1 MASNTMIY
9 APVSDGKIQETSS
22 ANSLS
27 TQKEKSNN
35 SLDKDAFLSLL
46 VAEMQY
52 QDPLEPTTN
61 TEYISQF
68 ATFSQLEAT
77 QNLDATNTKQ
87 MANDLIGKQ
96 VILKVTSTSTG
107 ETTYQSGR
115 VDYVYVENGKSYLS
129 VGNELYSIDDLDTVV
144 DEQYLDAVNLSTMI
158 MALIKKLPSS
168 VTLENEAS
176 VKAIREAYDELDDY
190 QKGFISSEYVDKLK
204 KAEETI
210 AQLNE
215 ANKENTES
223 ENDEEV
229 TE

>member
-9 APVSDGKIQETSS
+9 APVSDGKIQDTSS

>member
-35 SLDKDAFLSLL
+35 SLDQDAFLSVL

>member
-129 VGNELYSIDDLDTVV
+129 VGNELYSIYDLDTVV

>member
-129 VGNELYSIDDLDTVV
+129 VGKELYSNDDLDTVV
-144 DEQYLDAVNLSTMI
+144 DEKYLDAVNLSTMI

>member
-229 TE
+229 T

>member
-115 VDYVYVENGKSYLS
+115 VDQVYVENGKSYLS

>member
-9 APVSDGKIQETSS
+9 APVQAGKIQETSS

-27 TQKEKSNN
+27 TEKEKSNN

-77 QNLDATNTKQ
+77 QNLEATNTKQ

-96 VILKVTSTSTG
+96 VILKVTSPSTG
-107 ETTYQSGR
+107 ETTYQSGK
-115 VDYVYVENGKSYLS
+115 VDYVYVENGKSFLS

-144 DEQYLDAVNLSTMI
+144 DEKYLDAVNLSTMI
-158 MALIKKLPSS
+158 MTLIKKIPSN
-168 VTLENEAS
+168 VTLESEAA
-176 VKAIREAYDELDDY
+176 VKAIREAYDDLDDY

-204 KAEETI
+204 KAEETL
-210 AQLNE
+210 AQLNAATDSGE
-215 ANKENTES
+215 DN
-223 ENDEEV
+223 EEV
-229 TE
+229 TEE

>member
-22 ANSLS
+22 AKSLS

-107 ETTYQSGR
+107 ETTYHSGR

>member
-1 MASNTMIY
+1 M
-9 APVSDGKIQETSS
+9 
-22 ANSLS
+22 
-27 TQKEKSNN
+27 
-35 SLDKDAFLSLL
+35 
-46 VAEMQY
+46 
-52 QDPLEPTTN
+52 
-61 TEYISQF
+61 
-68 ATFSQLEAT
+68 
-77 QNLDATNTKQ
+77 
-87 MANDLIGKQ
+87 
-96 VILKVTSTSTG
+96 
-107 ETTYQSGR
+107 
-115 VDYVYVENGKSYLS
+115 
-129 VGNELYSIDDLDTVV
+129 YSIDDLDTVV

>member
-129 VGNELYSIDDLDTVV
+129 VGN
-144 DEQYLDAVNLSTMI
+144 
-158 MALIKKLPSS
+158 
-168 VTLENEAS
+168 
-176 VKAIREAYDELDDY
+176 
-190 QKGFISSEYVDKLK
+190 
-204 KAEETI
+204 
-210 AQLNE
+210 
-215 ANKENTES
+215 
-223 ENDEEV
+223 
-229 TE
+229 

>member
-129 VGNELYSIDDLDTVV
+129 VGNELYSIGDLDTVV

>member
-1 MASNTMIY
+1 MTSNTMIY